1 MSPTPDMPIPFSP
14 TPTYQFS
21 NGHIACSA
29 FTVTDETA
37 CQQWIKGDV
46 AKRVYDQPMK
56 LDFLDTITAIRS
68 DGFDTTRLEAYVQAS
83 PPQATDGDVG
93 EGIADLFLMERFG
106 VYLPT
111 NRRRDLR
118 TPKGSHPGADI
129 AGYVPNGAGGADFIF
144 GEVKASGQ
152 KAAPPSVMTHTDSGM
167 PAQLVRLALDS
178 AIQRQLLFYLQ
189 ARAKGSPAEALHIE
203 ALKTLAT
210 GKYKLIGVL
219 VRTTSPNQSDVSGPA
234 SKLQAA
240 IPTSQPCSLYVLHT
254 GLSTDDWL
262 VHCQPT

>member
-1 MSPTPDMPIPFSP
+1 MS
-14 TPTYQFS
+14 Q
-21 NGHIACSA
+21 
-29 FTVTDETA
+29 
-37 CQQWIKGDV
+37 
-46 AKRVYDQPMK
+46 
-56 LDFLDTITAIRS
+56 
-68 DGFDTTRLEAYVQAS
+68 
-83 PPQATDGDVG
+83 
-93 EGIADLFLMERFG
+93 
-106 VYLPT
+106 
-111 NRRRDLR
+111 
-118 TPKGSHPGADI
+118 
-129 AGYVPNGAGGADFIF
+129 GYVPIGAGGADFFF
-144 GEVKASGQ
+144 GEVLASGE
-152 KAAPPSVMTHTDSGM
+152 KDAPPSVMTHTDSGM